1 MDMDAAFVNKYI
13 ENLNNEIGNMK
24 QQDIISKTQKIILE
38 KNNDDLQ
45 DQVAM
50 LNAKVIELNDK
61 LNKKTADARTSKTY
75 RDKIPSKKKKNEVP
89 KDGGDF

>member
-13 ENLNNEIGNMK
+13 ENLNNELGNRA
-24 QQDIISKTQKIILE
+24 QQDIVSKTQKNILE
-38 KNNDDLQ
+38 KNNADLQ
-45 DQVAM
+45 AKVAV

-61 LNKKTADARTSKTY
+61 LNKKIADARTSKTS
-75 RDKIPSKKKKNEVP
+75 SKKKKNEVP